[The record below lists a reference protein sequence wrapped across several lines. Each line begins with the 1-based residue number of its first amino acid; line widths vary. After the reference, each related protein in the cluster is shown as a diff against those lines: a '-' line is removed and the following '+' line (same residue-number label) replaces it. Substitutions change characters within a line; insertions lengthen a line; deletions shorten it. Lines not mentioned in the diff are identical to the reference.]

1 MKENYCPKIMV
12 LIKQNQNLMLK
23 QADDR
28 IAKKLHVSY
37 VQGLPLYETSYRGCT
52 HSCLTLQNYISLC
65 N

>member
-1 MKENYCPKIMV
+1 MV

-23 QADDR
+23 QADDQ

-37 VQGLPLYETSYRGCT
+37 VQGLPLYETSYRGCI
-52 HSCLTLQNYISLC
+52 HLCLTLQNYISLC